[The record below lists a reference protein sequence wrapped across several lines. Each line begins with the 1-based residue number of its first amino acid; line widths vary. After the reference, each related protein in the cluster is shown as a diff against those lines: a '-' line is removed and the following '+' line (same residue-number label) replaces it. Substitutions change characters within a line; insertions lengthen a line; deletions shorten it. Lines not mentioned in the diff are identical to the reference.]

1 MNLFI
6 QECRCGASEEP
17 LEAGNVNSG
26 TCPRF
31 HFENEVAMIPLIIPE
46 HGPDLSL
53 NVRKSK
59 SVFKGPDLCSAGRKE
74 RKEGGGGG
82 GLSSSY

>member
-26 TCPRF
+26 TCPTF

-59 SVFKGPDLCSAGRKE
+59 SVFKGPDLCSAGRRKE
-74 RKEGGGGG
+74 RGVGGGSQ
-82 GLSSSY
+82 SSSY